1 MAQWLQSWWC
11 GKETERE
18 FTVVIYESDYREL
31 CSWVLKKP
39 DIETGGDLF
48 GLWADKYTAV
58 VQLVVGP
65 GKGCRR
71 TSVSFYQD
79 VNYLKQVGSYL
90 TESEGLCHIG
100 EWHSHHTLGLARPSG
115 GDENTVWSNMPTYR
129 LNRFVI
135 FIANINHCSYQSI
148 VNVGCFLFEIDS
160 GNWEKPVLKG
170 KFHILQDTSP
180 MRFKKQVRN
189 KVHFNDESPNTNK
202 ELVDLEFEY
211 DKDKQPTVSYQK
223 RATKKQKRKG
233 FEEQQETA
241 QKRQNVEECST
252 GDQPNGKKKGKNK
265 EQGRKKKKANKQG
278 KQGTIEGATNDE
290 AEKIKP
296 NGTHQ
301 GVEEFTT
308 SEVNK
313 ADMNSAEGGGTGT
326 AETSKPESEN
336 KSDAT
341 ETAKPSPKGTAA
353 EEDQPVKQPV
363 QQVSIN
369 LASESA
375 TSTKEKTAQ
384 IQEREAGKEKTEEG
398 AMNEQNDQEKGT
410 QTGSPTP
417 HQEHQGYAPGEQVE
431 DIKERNLDQ
440 PEKMEFLSTKDDG
453 QVNKIQSEEEAENI
467 KDPTGT
473 EQRTQHQGTGG
484 DKVQN
489 SKAADGG
496 PTGSET
502 EQQKQEN
509 SHASCEQDKP
519 RDQRAKSVEA
529 VKEAAGHGTDESLS
543 TKVNEDDGEIKEGHQ
558 QQAEKRSK
566 IKYNTETGQR
576 AQDQDTGEDK
586 TVVEDA
592 TMHKNDQNTKP
603 ADPTGPETGQQ
614 KQQNSNASCQEGRRY
629 NQRDESLSTKV
640 NEADGGVKKGHQ
652 EHGKESKAREGA
664 EKHKTDTEES
674 TQKEGMEGRTDQE
687 GRTRDWKEGRKEGPE
702 TGQQKQQNSN
712 VSCQEDRRC
721 NQRDES
727 LSTKVNE
734 DDGEIKEGHQQQAEK
749 RSKIKYNTETG
760 QRAQDQDTGEDKT
773 VVEDATM
780 HKNDQNTKPADPTG
794 PETGQQKQQN
804 SNASCQEGRRYNQ
817 RDESLSTKVNEA
829 DGGVKKGHQEH
840 GKESKAREG
849 AEEHITD
856 TEESTQ
862 KEGMGEDEREDVAN
876 KHNDQDIQVTGASST
891 LSETK
896 RAESNQEN
904 ENKSTGINEI
914 DTSSPNPDHKQP
926 EDHEDQD
933 QHQHQEEG
941 LTKSGKTESDNS
953 KITTESE
960 FESDGKESSSNEP
973 GGVKSEEK
981 PKHVIEKDG

>member
-313 ADMNSAEGGGTGT
+313 ADMNSAEGGRTGT

-502 EQQKQEN
+502 ERQKQEN

-543 TKVNEDDGEIKEGHQ
+543 TKVNEDDSEIKEGHQ

-603 ADPTGPETGQQ
+603 ADPTGPENGQQ
-614 KQQNSNASCQEGRRY
+614 KQQNSNASCEQDKP
-629 NQRDESLSTKV
+629 RDQGAKSV
-640 NEADGGVKKGHQ
+640 EAVKEAAGH
-652 EHGKESKAREGA
+652 G
-664 EKHKTDTEES
+664 T
-674 TQKEGMEGRTDQE
+674 
-687 GRTRDWKEGRKEGPE
+687 
-702 TGQQKQQNSN
+702 
-712 VSCQEDRRC
+712 
-721 NQRDES
+721 DES

-734 DDGEIKEGHQQQAEK
+734 DDSEIKEGHQQQAEK

-780 HKNDQNTKPADPTG
+780 HKNDQNTKPADAGPTG

-953 KITTESE
+953 KKTTESE

-973 GGVKSEEK
+973 GGVKSKEK